1 MGKLLVSEV
10 REIETLSPFS
20 SQEADITGVK
30 RTPSFSAK
38 ANDTSHLQETLDRF
52 ETLPL

>member
-38 ANDTSHLQETLDRF
+38 ANDNSHLQETLDRF